1 MSGRRRE
8 MAALLGVVVALTG
21 CGDAPPSRDLR
32 VTIVDPEG
40 RPIPGAV
47 FYAEA
52 RDDSGAFACLVA
64 LAGDAGEV
72 PDVAWK
78 AAGLGWRP
86 GARAAIA
93 AFAEGRQPA
102 VHWREDG
109 SVPTDGAVLV
119 LEPAEGPE
127 GLWNPAVARLAW
139 PPPLDGAPPPG
150 DPAGEALRAALAAS
164 WRARAALPQPLSP
177 AEQARFEAI
186 SGEELPNPAQGGG
199 RNGRS

>member
-8 MAALLGVVVALTG
+8 MAAMLGVVVALTG

-86 GARAAIA
+86 GSRSCPSLPVGSGACRRRRS
-93 AFAEGRQPA
+93 FFRQ
-102 VHWREDG
+102 
-109 SVPTDGAVLV
+109 SMAVL
-119 LEPAEGPE
+119 AEI
-127 GLWNPAVARLAW
+127 R
-139 PPPLDGAPPPG
+139 
-150 DPAGEALRAALAAS
+150 
-164 WRARAALPQPLSP
+164 
-177 AEQARFEAI
+177 
-186 SGEELPNPAQGGG
+186 
-199 RNGRS
+199 